1 MIELWLGIT
10 ALTLIGVTFVVIPF
24 IKYQTDESKLAA
36 SSDWY
41 KNRQQEL
48 EQELKAGLFTER
60 EYQKALTELKL
71 TAKDEL
77 VVAKNEQGQAIS
89 KFADKKLVFVAAGL
103 MLLIAVVFYV
113 IKGQYREV
121 DAWKQTMAKLP
132 ELSSRIVEQNDQ
144 QVTMQELVQ
153 FALGLR
159 TKLAEKDDPIGW
171 MLLGR
176 VLMSM
181 NDISGGIDALEKSYK
196 LNPQNASNSLSYAQ
210 ALQMRGEE
218 WDLQKSLSLLQEVMA
233 LQPQDPTAVIYYGEG
248 NMMLENYDMAKRSFD
263 VAIQMLPQTDP
274 RYQAIQ
280 SRIAFLEQQL
290 TPNSAATGEL
300 SLNIEVN
307 LSEQVQQQMSKFKYL
322 FVFAK
327 TDQMPMP
334 IAVKKLTLSE
344 FPVKVSLSDADLMLP
359 DQSLANYEAV
369 NIFARLSVDE
379 QAMLSSGEW
388 QGQVN
393 AVPTAE
399 QQLIKIVIDK
409 ENP

>member
-1 MIELWLGIT
+1 MIELWLGII
-10 ALTLIGVTFVVIPF
+10 ALTLIAVTFVIVPF
-24 IKYQTDESKLAA
+24 IRYQTDESKLAA
-36 SSDWY
+36 SSDWF

-48 EQELKAGLFTER
+48 EQELKAGLYTEQ

-71 TAKDEL
+71 TAKGEL
-77 VVAKNEQGQAIS
+77 IVAKTEAGQAKA
-89 KFADKKLVFVAAGL
+89 KFADKKLVLVAAV
-103 MLLIAVVFYV
+103 LLSVISLVFYLV
-113 IKGQYREV
+113 KGHYRQVESW
-121 DAWKQTMAKLP
+121 DQTMQKLP

-144 QVTMQELVQ
+144 QVTMQELVE

-159 TKLAEKDDPIGW
+159 TKLAEKEDPVGW

-181 NDISGGIDALEKSYK
+181 NDITGGVAAFEKSYK
-196 LNPQNASNSLSYAQ
+196 LNPRNPSNSLSYAQ
-210 ALQMRGEE
+210 ALQVTGEE
-218 WDLQKSLSLLQEVMA
+218 WQLKQSLSLLQEVMA
-233 LQPQDPTAVIYYGEG
+233 LQPQEPAAVILYGEG

-263 VAIQMLPQTDP
+263 VAIQMIAESDP
-274 RYQAIQ
+274 RMPAIQ

-290 TPNSAATGEL
+290 NPDMANVGEL

-307 LSEQVQQQMSKFKYL
+307 LSETVQSQLSKFKYL

-334 IAVKKLTLSE
+334 VAVKKLAISE
-344 FPVKVSLSDADLMLP
+344 FPVKVTLSDADLMLP
-359 DQSLANYEAV
+359 DQSLADYQSV
-369 NIFARLSVDE
+369 NLFARLSVDE

-393 AVPTAE
+393 AVSTKE
-399 QQLIKIVIDK
+399 QQLINIVIDK

>member
-1 MIELWLGIT
+1 MIELWLGIA

-48 EQELKAGLFTER
+48 EQELKAGLFTDK

-77 VVAKNEQGQAIS
+77 VLAKTEQGQV
-89 KFADKKLVFVAAGL
+89 KNNFADKKLVFVAAGL
-103 MLLIAVVFYV
+103 MLLITVVFYV
-113 IKGQYREV
+113 VKGQYREV
-121 DAWKQTMAKLP
+121 DGWKQTMAKLP

-196 LNPQNASNSLSYAQ
+196 LNPQNTSNTLSYAQ

-233 LQPQDPTAVIYYGEG
+233 MQPQEPTAVIYYGEG

-263 VAIQMLPQTDP
+263 VAIQMLPPSDP
-274 RYQAIQ
+274 RYQAVQ

-290 TPNSAATGEL
+290 NPNLAAAGEL

-307 LSEQVQQQMSKFKYL
+307 LSEQVEPQISKFSYL

-344 FPVKVSLSDADLMLP
+344 FPVKVVLSDADLMLP
-359 DQSLANYEAV
+359 DQSLANYETV
-369 NIFARLSVDE
+369 NLFARLSVDE
-379 QAMLSSGEW
+379 QAMLSAGEW
-388 QGQVN
+388 QGQVD

>member
-10 ALTLIGVTFVVIPF
+10 ALTLIGIAFVVVPMIR
-24 IKYQTDESKLAA
+24 YQTDETKLAA

-48 EQELKAGLFTER
+48 EQEFKAGLFSEQ

-77 VVAKNEQGQAIS
+77 ITAKSEQGSAKT
-89 KFADKKLVFVAAGL
+89 KFADRKLVFIAAVSL
-103 MLLIAVVFYV
+103 AIVSIVFYL
-113 IKGQYREV
+113 IKGHYRQV
-121 DAWKQTMAKLP
+121 DSWHQTMAKLP
-132 ELSSRIVEQNDQ
+132 ELSTRIVEQNDQ
-144 QVTMQELVQ
+144 QVTMQELVE

-159 TKLAEKDDPIGW
+159 TKLAEKQDPVGW

-181 NDISGGIDALEKSYK
+181 NDISGGISAFEKSYE
-196 LNPQNASNSLSYAQ
+196 LNPRNPSNSLSYAQ
-210 ALQMRGEE
+210 ALQVTGEE
-218 WDLQKSLSLLQEVMA
+218 WELKRSLSLLQEVMA
-233 LQPQDPTAVIYYGEG
+233 LQPQEPTAVILYGEG

-263 VAIQMLPQTDP
+263 VAVQMISPEDP
-274 RYQAIQ
+274 RMPAIQ
-280 SRIAFLEQQL
+280 SRITFLEQQL
-290 TPNSAATGEL
+290 NPNLATNDEL
-300 SLNIEVN
+300 SLQIQVN
-307 LSEQVQQQMSKFKYL
+307 VAEPVQAQLSKFKYL

-327 TDQMPMP
+327 TGAMPMP
-334 IAVKKLTLSE
+334 IAVKKLAISE
-344 FPVKVSLSDADLMLP
+344 FPVTVTLSDADFMLP
-359 DQSLANYEAV
+359 EQSLADYQEV
-369 NIFARLSVDE
+369 NLFARLSVDE

-393 AVPTAE
+393 AVSTAE
-399 QQLIKIVIDK
+399 KQLITIVIDK